1 MGRIIH
7 FINQS
12 LDGFIEGP
20 NGEFDW
26 PIMDPE
32 LSEYSRAASA
42 EADEFLYGRV
52 VWDMMSSYWP
62 KAAEISDH
70 PHDLEYAPIWVAKP
84 KVVMSRSLRSAD
96 WNTRVVNSPDE
107 LAAIKNEEDK
117 TLIIFG
123 GSDMASNLTRLGL
136 IDEYRILVHPVL
148 LGGGKPVFTDVKLRQ
163 ALRLVESR
171 TFDNQV
177 VMLRHELAETTAL
190 NMDR

>member
-1 MGRIIH
+1 MGKIIH

-32 LSEYSRAASA
+32 LSGYSREAA
-42 EADEFLYGRV
+42 EQADGFLYGRV

-62 KAAEISDH
+62 RAEEISDH
-70 PHDLEYAPIWVAKP
+70 SHDLEFAPMWRAKP
-84 KVVMSRSLRSAD
+84 KVVMSRTLRSAD
-96 WNTRVVNSPDE
+96 WNTRVVNSPEE
-107 LAAIKNEEDK
+107 LAAIKDGEDK

-123 GSDMASNLTRLGL
+123 GSDMASTLTGLGL
-136 IDEYRILVHPVL
+136 IDEYRIFVHPVL
-148 LGGGKPVFTDVKLRQ
+148 LGGGRPVLADLKPRRE
-163 ALRLVESR
+163 LRLVESR

-177 VMLRHELAETTAL
+177 VMLRHELL
-190 NMDR
+190 SGRRRG